1 MAVKNTAKV
10 IIDGKEITLG
20 GYESEE
26 YFQKVASFMNRK
38 ISELNKAPGY
48 SRQPMETK
56 HMLLSLNVTD
66 EYLKA
71 REQAES
77 CEQDLQHTNQEM
89 YELKHEL
96 VSLRMEKEELQKQ
109 LQEISTQK
117 LILEGNVKELEKQ
130 VEDLLK

>member
-10 IIDGKEITLG
+10 IIDGKEYTLG

-26 YFQKVASFMNRK
+26 YFQKVAAFMNRK
-38 ISELNKAPGY
+38 ISELNKIPGY

-66 EYLKA
+66 EYMKA
-71 REQAES
+71 KEQAEL
-77 CEQDLQHTNQEM
+77 CEQDLQRTVQEM

-96 VSLRMEKEELQKQ
+96 VSLRMENEELRKK
-109 LQEISTQK
+109 TK
-117 LILEGNVKELEKQ
+117 N
-130 VEDLLK
+130 